1 LRLRHP
7 IAIALLAFACTLVST
22 PSPARAARAYVV
34 ESDFST
40 GSFSSTDVATR
51 APSCD
56 VASVY
61 SDARVRWYN
70 GRVYV
75 VNRFGADNIEVL
87 DGTTFGLVKQ
97 FSVGNGSNPY
107 DIAFASP
114 THAYVTRYETSD
126 LWVVNPAT
134 GSHDGTI
141 SLAGLA
147 DADGIPEMDRMIVV
161 GPLLFVS
168 LQRVDRNNGF
178 APTDSSLVAVIDTRT
193 DQLVDCDAAHP
204 GVQGILLP
212 RANPV
217 TPFVFD
223 APRTRLYL
231 GCAGRYGVPDGGIV
245 RVDPASLVADGVA
258 APEDS
263 LGGDVLDIA
272 FADDARAYAI
282 VSDAAFNTSLVR
294 WSPVTGRRLDTLYSP
309 GGFSLADAELTPSG
323 SELWVCNS
331 SFGSPGIRIFSTST
345 QAQIGGP
352 IACTLPPQ
360 GLTFDATTTQAAGVN
375 TVAPTRL
382 ALAPPAPNPARGPVR
397 LALRA
402 PRAGALSA
410 TILDLA
416 GRRVRDLSRDVQA
429 GSVDLAWDL
438 RDDTARRV
446 PPGLY
451 FASLRLG
458 TEHVSRTLLVLE

>member
-1 LRLRHP
+1 
-7 IAIALLAFACTLVST
+7 
-22 PSPARAARAYVV
+22 
-34 ESDFST
+34 
-40 GSFSSTDVATR
+40 
-51 APSCD
+51 
-56 VASVY
+56 
-61 SDARVRWYN
+61 
-70 GRVYV
+70 
-75 VNRFGADNIEVL
+75 
-87 DGTTFGLVKQ
+87 
-97 FSVGNGSNPY
+97 
-107 DIAFASP
+107 
-114 THAYVTRYETSD
+114 
-126 LWVVNPAT
+126 
-134 GSHDGTI
+134 
-141 SLAGLA
+141 
-147 DADGIPEMDRMIVV
+147 
-161 GPLLFVS
+161 LLFVS

-231 GCAGRYGVPDGGIV
+231 GSAGRYGVPDGGIV

-438 RDDTARRV
+438 RDDASRRV

-451 FASLRLG
+451 FASVRLG
-458 TEHVSRTLLVLE
+458 SERVSRTLLVLE